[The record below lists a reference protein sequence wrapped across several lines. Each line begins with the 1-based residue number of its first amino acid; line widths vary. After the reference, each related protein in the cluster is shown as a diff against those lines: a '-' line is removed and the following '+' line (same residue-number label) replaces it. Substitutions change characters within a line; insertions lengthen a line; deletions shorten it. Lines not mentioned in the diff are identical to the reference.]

1 MKKVWIDTDPGV
13 DDTFAISMLFEA
25 KDQIDVIGFST
36 IFGNA
41 DVDQTTINTKVL
53 LEAAGK
59 QKLPVTKGS
68 YYPLYVPLDTS
79 PHVHGENGMGDM
91 PLPEP
96 TMKEYDVSA
105 PQAIID
111 AIYADPHEVTLL
123 LIGPLTNAAIALL
136 LEPNIVNYVKDVVIM
151 GGAVRCPGNITPVA
165 EANFF
170 HDPHAAQIVLRANW
184 PITLVPLDVC
194 DGGMVPQAALE
205 KICSADKPLA
215 PYIAGSLPFFQKFL
229 EQYNI
234 FEKVDFPDALAAAYL
249 LEPEIFTV
257 ERSRVFVETEGSC
270 QGQSVEV
277 PRSQWYQDASEK
289 RTFDAD
295 QSTGLMDVLFGV
307 DTDKFNELIL
317 NLLV

>member
-59 QKLPVTKGS
+59 QKLPVAKGA

-136 LEPNIVNYVKDVVIM
+136 LEPNIVNYVKDAVIM
-151 GGAVRCPGNITPVA
+151 GGAVRCPEII
-165 EANFF
+165 
-170 HDPHAAQIVLRANW
+170 HL
-184 PITLVPLDVC
+184 
-194 DGGMVPQAALE
+194 
-205 KICSADKPLA
+205 
-215 PYIAGSLPFFQKFL
+215 LPKQTSST
-229 EQYNI
+229 I
-234 FEKVDFPDALAAAYL
+234 HMP
-249 LEPEIFTV
+249 
-257 ERSRVFVETEGSC
+257 
-270 QGQSVEV
+270 
-277 PRSQWYQDASEK
+277 PRSFYGRIGPSHWYLWMYAMVEWSHK
-289 RTFDAD
+289 
-295 QSTGLMDVLFGV
+295 
-307 DTDKFNELIL
+307 
-317 NLLV
+317 LL